1 MRGGIHWGFPP
12 RKGVT
17 RLSASLVDCLDR
29 RVLRVEVLWLT
40 QGQVDAWSL
49 EEEYHERRQGLED
62 GS

>member
-1 MRGGIHWGFPP
+1 MVEGVGGGLHWGFPP

-40 QGQVDAWSL
+40 
-49 EEEYHERRQGLED
+49 
-62 GS
+62 